1 MKKILSFIL
10 VFMLVLGVTACGSS
24 KKSSD
29 KVKVYV
35 FFAGGCPYCESEIE
49 YLKSLEDYD
58 KKFEVIEKELYIDHI
73 EWESGKDYDLGV
85 KVATAFYEKGFE
97 GASYQGT
104 PFVVISNIYAEASY
118 NPNIEDIIKKAYD
131 EGDEDVVGK
140 IEKGE
145 SYDIPEYL
153 TETDKKI
160 KDLRKTVEVN
170 CIIIYVLLGIIIIY
184 LIYSKV
190 KTNEKPVVV
199 KPAKEERKELE
210 VKTVKEVKQTTKK
223 PATKKKK

>member
-1 MKKILSFIL
+1 MKKVLSFVL

-35 FFAGGCPYCESEIE
+35 FFAGGCPYCENEIQ

-58 KKFEVIEKELYIDHI
+58 KTFEIVEKELYVDHI
-73 EWESGKDYDLGV
+73 QWQPGKDYDTGV
-85 KVATAFYEKGFE
+85 KVATAFYEKGFKN
-97 GASYQGT
+97 ASYQGT

-118 NPNIEDIIKKAYD
+118 NPNVADIIKQAYE

-145 SYDIPEYL
+145 SYNIPEFQ

-160 KDLRKTVEVN
+160 SDLKKCVTVN
-170 CIIIYVLLGIIIIY
+170 CIITYSLLGLIIIY
-184 LIYSKV
+184 LVYSKV
-190 KTNEKPVVV
+190 KTNNKSIRV
-199 KPAKEERKELE
+199 KETKEEKEL
-210 VKTVKEVKQTTKK
+210 KEVKHTAKK
-223 PATKKKK
+223 SAKKKK